1 MSDANSPDF
10 DWPAV
15 FNALIERHDLGR
27 ALAHGAMA
35 EVMGGRAT
43 DGQIA
48 ALMMG
53 LRAKG
58 ETVAEMT
65 GLVDAMYD
73 AAVTV
78 DAGDDVVDLVGTGG
92 DGAGTFNISTTAAL
106 VAAGA
111 GVHVAKHGN
120 RAASSETGSAD
131 LLERLGL
138 RLDLPPAATVEMI
151 RDIGFGFFFAPEYH
165 PAMRHAGPV
174 RRELGV
180 RTVFNFLGPLCNPAQ
195 TKRAAVGVSDAVMA
209 ELMAGVLQARGAKYA
224 FVFHGHGGLDE
235 LSTAGMSTIHRIRDG
250 EITTAQFQ
258 PSDFGVPT
266 ATVADIQGGDAAEN
280 ERITRSV
287 LAGDAGPRR
296 DVVVVNAAP
305 AIVVAGLATG
315 FAEGIVLAQQA
326 IDSGAAAALLAR
338 AVEFSTTA

>member
-1 MSDANSPDF
+1 MSNFEWPELLNS
-10 DWPAV
+10 
-15 FNALIERHDLGR
+15 LIEGADLGR
-27 ALAHGAMA
+27 AGAHAAMT
-35 EVMGGRAT
+35 EIMEGRASEA
-43 DGQIA
+43 QIA
-48 ALMMG
+48 ALMIG

-73 AAVTV
+73 AAITV
-78 DAGDDVVDLVGTGG
+78 DAGSDVVDVVGTGG
-92 DGAGTFNISTTAAL
+92 DSAGTFNISTTAAI

-111 GVHVAKHGN
+111 GARVAKHGN

-174 RRELGV
+174 RRQLGV

-195 TKRAAVGVSDAVMA
+195 TKRAAVGVSDERMA
-209 ELMAGVLQARGAKYA
+209 RLMAGVLRERGAEYA

-235 LSTAGMSTIHRIRDG
+235 LSTAGMSTIHRIRDD

-258 PSDFGVPT
+258 PSDFGVPA
-266 ATVADIQGGDAAEN
+266 ATIADFAGGDAAEN

-287 LAGDAGPRR
+287 LAGTAGPHR

-305 AIVVAGLATG
+305 AIVVAGLAEG
-315 FAEGIVLAQQA
+315 FAEGISRAEEA
-326 IDSGAAAALLAR
+326 IDSGAAAAVLES
-338 AVEFSTTA
+338 AVEFSSSV

>member
-1 MSDANSPDF
+1 MSDATMSEF
-10 DWPAV
+10 EWPAV
-15 FNALIERHDLGR
+15 LNALIEGADLGQAR
-27 ALAHGAMA
+27 ARAAMA
-35 EVMGGRAT
+35 EVMEGRASEA
-43 DGQIA
+43 QLA
-48 ALMMG
+48 AFLVG

-78 DAGDDVVDLVGTGG
+78 DAGDDVIDVVGTGG

-111 GVHVAKHGN
+111 GAHVAKHGN

-131 LLERLGL
+131 LLERLGI
-138 RLDLPPAATVEMI
+138 RLDLPPTATVEMI
-151 RDIGFGFFFAPEYH
+151 RAIGFGFFFAPAYH

-174 RRELGV
+174 RRQLGI

-195 TKRAAVGVSDAVMA
+195 TKRAAIGVSDGAMA
-209 ELMAGVLQARGAKYA
+209 ELMAGVLRSRGAEYA

-258 PSDFGVPT
+258 PSDFGVAA
-266 ATVADIQGGDAAEN
+266 ATVADIKGGDAAEN

-287 LAGDAGPRR
+287 LAGDVGPPR

-305 AIVVAGLATG
+305 AIVVAGLAPG
-315 FAEGIVLAQQA
+315 FAEGIALAEQS
-326 IDSGAAAALLAR
+326 IDSGAAAAVLAG
-338 AVEFSTTA
+338 AVEFSASA

>member
-1 MSDANSPDF
+1 MLDPDKPDF

-15 FNALIERHDLGR
+15 FRALLDGSDLGR
-27 ALAHGAMA
+27 SRAHEAMT
-35 EVMGGRAT
+35 EVMEGRAT
-43 DGQIA
+43 EAQVA

-73 AAVTV
+73 AAITV
-78 DAGDDVVDLVGTGG
+78 EAGDDVVDLVGTGG
-92 DGAGTFNISTTAAL
+92 DNAGTFNISTTAAL

-111 GVHVAKHGN
+111 GAHVAKHGN

-131 LLERLGL
+131 LLERLGI

-151 RDIGFGFFFAPEYH
+151 RTVGFGFFFAPEYH

-174 RRELGV
+174 RGQLGV

-195 TKRAAVGVSDAVMA
+195 TKRAAVGVSDAGMA
-209 ELMAGVLQARGAKYA
+209 ELMAGVLHARGAEYA

-258 PSDFGVPT
+258 PSDFGVAA
-266 ATVADIQGGDAAEN
+266 ATLADIQGGDAAEN

-287 LAGDAGPRR
+287 LAGDAGPQR

-315 FAEGIVLAQQA
+315 FAEGIILAEQA
-326 IDSGAAAALLAR
+326 IDSGAAATVLAR
-338 AVEFSTTA
+338 AVEFGAGV